1 MSGSSIVSG
10 LSLHNRENH
19 PALDVFTIRFRPN
32 RIVNRAE
39 YPGGSWV

>member
-32 RIVNRAE
+32 RTEFFGDSI
-39 YPGGSWV
+39 S